1 MTGNNI
7 GLQKK
12 RSSKTDYFL
21 ILPRMIVCFT
31 IGYLLGSST
40 TTLNSNVDNAKTVIA
55 KVTTAESSI
64 RNGNYSTNNSNGET
78 YNTTA
83 NLPRQQNHSTS
94 IIEEIIPTKLLPLYS
109 HDKLQFNVTRSMLR
123 QSRPVVGNTQR
134 LHAYLKKLQSKQCT
148 TVLFLGGSGKLSMH
162 FYDVLYVYVLLY
174 RCLLKTHTAILLIL
188 CTEMMQL
195 LPVIMVE
202 GFQTLILVGSW
213 IGSMSVTP
221 VRQIME
227 QLVHI

>member
-12 RSSKTDYFL
+12 RSSKTDYLL
-21 ILPRMIVCFT
+21 ILPGMIACFT

-148 TVLFLGGSGKLSMH
+148 TVLFLGGSGKLITYAFMM
-162 FYDVLYVYVLLY
+162 FYMYMYYCIDV
-174 RCLLKTHTAILLIL
+174 CLKLIL
-188 CTEMMQL
+188 PFCL
-195 LPVIMVE
+195 SYV
-202 GFQTLILVGSW
+202 
-213 IGSMSVTP
+213 
-221 VRQIME
+221 
-227 QLVHI
+227 